1 MGKRTMSD
9 SRDQILHMLQ
19 NGAISAEE
27 ADRLLSAIEGEA
39 DLPDAPPVDERLPD
53 EPLPGGLLPHISD
66 YRTGWRAPF
75 IGAAFMAA
83 LSAAKLLQLRQKR
96 GPFNALRRNFHRLL
110 IMVGGIGALL
120 SLWGRDARWLHVR
133 VEQADGKRIEI
144 SLPVPVQLVGWV
156 LRTARPYV
164 DTATAGQFD
173 AAIEM
178 IAAMQAEMDRPDG
191 QPIIV
196 DVKDENSHVQVYFV

>member
-1 MGKRTMSD
+1 MSD
-9 SRDQILHMLQ
+9 SKEHILHMLQ

-27 ADRLLSAIEGEA
+27 ADRLLSAVEGDA
-39 DLPDAPPVDERLPD
+39 GLPDAPPVDERLPD
-53 EPLPGGLLPHISD
+53 EPLPGGLLPGGLLPHISD

-83 LSAAKLLQLRQKR
+83 LSAAKLLDLRGKP
-96 GPFNALRRNFHRLL
+96 GPFNALRRNFHRLAIL
-110 IMVGGIGALL
+110 VGTSGALL
-120 SLWGRDARWLHVR
+120 SLWSRDARWLHVR
-133 VEQADGKRIEI
+133 VEQADGNRIEI

-164 DTATAGQFD
+164 DASTASQFD

-178 IAAMQAEMDRPDG
+178 IQAMQAEMDRPDG

-196 DVKDENSHVQVYFV
+196 DVKDEDNHVQVYFV

>member
-1 MGKRTMSD
+1 MSD
-9 SRDQILHMLQ
+9 SKEHILNMLQ

-27 ADRLLSAIEGEA
+27 ADRLLNAIEREA
-39 DLPDAPPVDERLPD
+39 DLPDAPPVDERLPN
-53 EPLPGGLLPHISD
+53 EPLPGGSLPHISD

-83 LSAAKLLQLRQKR
+83 LSAAKLLQLREKR
-96 GPFNALRRNFHRLL
+96 GPFSALRRSFHRLAIL
-110 IMVGGIGALL
+110 VGTAGALL
-120 SLWGRDARWLHVR
+120 SLWSRDARWLHVR
-133 VEQADGKRIEI
+133 VEQADGKRIEL

-164 DTATAGQFD
+164 DASTAGQFE

-178 IAAMQAEMDRPDG
+178 IEAMQAEMDRPDG

-196 DVKDENSHVQVYFV
+196 DVQDEDNHVQVYFV